1 MADKIINYIILY
13 LPVIMAGFC
22 AIISGFK
29 IVGNCKEW
37 KDALNE
43 NNIKQL
49 NNDLKAVVKDNL
61 ALKDNIAKVLAENES
76 LKTEIANQ
84 LKTLDLLL
92 NQIVD
97 KAKEEQIEEE
107 TEESPKEE

>member
-1 MADKIINYIILY
+1 MTDKIINYIILY

-29 IVGNCKEW
+29 IVASCKDW

-43 NNIKQL
+43 NNLKQL

-61 ALKDNIAKVLAENES
+61 ALKNNIEKVLAENDY
-76 LKTEIANQ
+76 LKNELTEQIKLLDNI
-84 LKTLDLLL
+84 LKDIL
-92 NQIVD
+92 D
-97 KAKEEQIEEE
+97 KAKKEGKEEE
-107 TEESPKEE
+107 EDSKEE